1 MSTLKTIVA
10 SYFEGLVAGNFKTA
24 ADGQRLFYPWS
35 VWGKGYVLPDAH
47 AEQRIRKLLK
57 IYYMVWLPLVIII
70 VSIASSFGFYYAFAY
85 AFALIPVGLLVYGVV
100 VRSLTQRLLISGERL
115 RLTESL
121 TLSASAYSRAILW
134 FVLLVCTL
142 FIISGIVMILDGQV
156 GLGLYIVLFFGA
168 CGTVCGYMLRVRTSN

>member
-24 ADGQRLFYPWS
+24 ADGQRLFYPWN

-47 AEQRIRKLLK
+47 TEQRMRKLLK
-57 IYYMVWLPLVIII
+57 IYYMVWLPLVILI
-70 VSIASSFGFYYAFAY
+70 VSIASPFGFYYAFAY

-100 VRSLTQRLLISGERL
+100 VRSQTQRLLSSGERL

-121 TLSASAYSRAILW
+121 TSSASGYSRALLW
-134 FVLLVCTL
+134 LLFLVYAVFVISGVAMTLVGQVGMGL
-142 FIISGIVMILDGQV
+142 FIIV
-156 GLGLYIVLFFGA
+156 FFGA
-168 CGTVCGYMLRVRTSN
+168 CGAMCGYMLRMRT

>member
-24 ADGQRLFYPWS
+24 ADGQRLFYPWN

-47 AEQRIRKLLK
+47 AEQRIRKLLT

-70 VSIASSFGFYYAFAY
+70 VSIVSSFGVYY
-85 AFALIPVGLLVYGVV
+85 AFALIPVGLLAYGVA
-100 VRSLTQRLLISGERL
+100 VRSLTQRLLSSGERL

-121 TLSASAYSRAILW
+121 MSSASAYSRATLW
-134 FVLLVCTL
+134 LLFVISTV
-142 FIISGIVMILDGQV
+142 FVISGVAIILDGQI
-156 GLGLYIVLFFGA
+156 GLGLLIILFFGA
-168 CGTVCGYMLRVRTSN
+168 CGTMCGYMLRMRT

>member
-24 ADGQRLFYPWS
+24 ADGQRLFYPWN

-57 IYYMVWLPLVIII
+57 IYYMVWLPLVILT

-85 AFALIPVGLLVYGVV
+85 AFALTPVGLLVYGIV
-100 VRSLTQRLLISGERL
+100 VRSLTQRLLSSGERL

-121 TLSASAYSRAILW
+121 TISASAYSRAILW
-134 FVLLVCTL
+134 FLLLASTV
-142 FIISGIVMILDGQV
+142 FVISGIAMMLDGQV
-156 GLGLYIVLFFGA
+156 SLGLFSILFFGA
-168 CGTVCGYMLRVRTSN
+168 CGTMCGYMLRMRT

>member
-24 ADGQRLFYPWS
+24 ADGQRLFYPWN

-57 IYYMVWLPLVIII
+57 IYYMVWLPLVIVI
-70 VSIASSFGFYYAFAY
+70 VSIVSSFGFYY

-100 VRSLTQRLLISGERL
+100 VRSLTQRLLSSGERL

-121 TLSASAYSRAILW
+121 RISASAYSRTILW
-134 FVLLVCTL
+134 LSFLVSTAFVV
-142 FIISGIVMILDGQV
+142 SGIAMILGGQTS
-156 GLGLYIVLFFGA
+156 LGLFSILFFGV
-168 CGTVCGYMLRVRTSN
+168 CGTMCGYMLRMRT